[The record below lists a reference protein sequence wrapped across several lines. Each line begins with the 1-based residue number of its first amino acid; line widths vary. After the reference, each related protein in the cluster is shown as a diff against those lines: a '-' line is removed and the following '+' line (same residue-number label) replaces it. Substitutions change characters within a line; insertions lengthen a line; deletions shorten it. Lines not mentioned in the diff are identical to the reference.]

1 MRAVLLFLAGALSAT
16 IVAVAI
22 GAAVGTDNI
31 RETSRSDGTPIIG
44 LRPTGVGLPLVGA
57 EGTVGAG
64 DYAADLRAYHDS
76 GAYQRDLAAVGRQAL
91 RYVVRSSTRIRRGAA
106 RRCARARREG
116 VRGAA
121 LQRACRR
128 PRLGVVFD
136 VDETSVSSYEF
147 IAPTDFKEVVVGL
160 ALGVIEANRPAIE
173 PTLDIFRYARGYGIR
188 TFFVTGRPGSVPGA
202 RDQTELNL
210 ERAGYSGYTA
220 LFLHPELGG
229 ATVPYKSGVRAEIER
244 GGVRIIANIGDQESD
259 LEGGHADR
267 AFKYPNPF
275 YFIGAE

>member
-1 MRAVLLFLAGALSAT
+1 MRAVLLFVAGALSAT

-22 GAAVGTDNI
+22 GAAVGTENI
-31 RETSRSDGTPIIG
+31 RETSRSEGTPIIG

-64 DYAADLRAYHDS
+64 DYAADLRAYHNS
-76 GAYQRDLAAVGRQAL
+76 GAYQRDLATVGRRAL
-91 RYVVRSSTRIRRGAA
+91 RFVARHSSQIRDGAA
-106 RRCARARREG
+106 RRCARARRDG
-116 VRGAA
+116 VRGPQ

-136 VDETSVSSYEF
+136 IDETSVSSYEF
-147 IAPTDFKEVVVGL
+147 IALTDFKEVVVGL
-160 ALGVIEANRPAIE
+160 ALGLIDANRPAIE
-173 PTLDIFRYARGYGIR
+173 PTLDIFRYAEGHGIR
-188 TFFVTGRPGSVPGA
+188 TFFITGRPANVPGA
-202 RDQTELNL
+202 RGQTELNL

-229 ATVPYKSGVRAEIER
+229 ATVPYKSGVRADIER

>member
-1 MRAVLLFLAGALSAT
+1 MRAALPFLAGALSAT

-22 GAAVGTDNI
+22 GAAVGTENI
-31 RETSRSDGTPIIG
+31 RETSRSEGTPIIG
-44 LRPTGVGLPLVGA
+44 PRPTGVGLPLVGA

-64 DYAADLRAYHDS
+64 DYAADLRAYHNS
-76 GAYQRDLAAVGRQAL
+76 GAYQRDLAAVGRRAL
-91 RYVVRSSTRIRRGAA
+91 RYVVRRSTQIRRRAA
-106 RRCARARREG
+106 RRCARARRDG
-116 VRGAA
+116 VRGAQ

-136 VDETSVSSYEF
+136 IDETSVSSYEF
-147 IAPTDFKEVVVGL
+147 IAATDFKEVVVGL
-160 ALGVIEANRPAIE
+160 ALGVIDANRPAIE
-173 PTLDIFRYARGYGIR
+173 PTLDIFRYARGHGIR
-188 TFFVTGRPGSVPGA
+188 TFFITGRPTNVPGV
-202 RDQTELNL
+202 RGQTELNL

-229 ATVPYKSGVRAEIER
+229 ATVPYKSGARAEIER